1 MENIPDYICFTE
13 SITYKHLN
21 ARMDY
26 EELFVININEEQQT
40 YTLYL
45 I

>member
-1 MENIPDYICFTE
+1 MYLLYRVNKFKDRQ
-13 SITYKHLN
+13 LN

-26 EELFVININEEQQT
+26 EELFVINIHEEQQT
-40 YTLYL
+40 YTVYL